1 MALKSR
7 GNHMQIKTYAAVAMA
22 SLMLA
27 GCAQDSGPK
36 ETSGA
41 LLGGLAGG
49 LLGNTVGHGKGRA
62 AATILGAA
70 LGAVVGGKVGRS
82 LDDEDRNYAY
92 GAATRS
98 FTSGREVT
106 WENEE
111 SGHRGRFRPRR
122 SFQRDG
128 GLCRDFEHTIW
139 VEGEPDVIEGTACQ
153 TPDGRWR
160 VVS

>member
-1 MALKSR
+1 MS
-7 GNHMQIKTYAAVAMA
+7 
-22 SLMLA
+22 
-27 GCAQDSGPK
+27 
-36 ETSGA
+36 
-41 LLGGLAGG
+41 
-49 LLGNTVGHGKGRA
+49 HGKRRA
-62 AATILGAA
+62 AATVLGAA

-98 FTSGREVT
+98 FSTGREIT
-106 WENEE
+106 WENRE
-111 SGHRGRFRPRR
+111 SGHRGRFRPKR
-122 SFQRDG
+122 SFERDG

>member
-1 MALKSR
+1 MQSLAALR
-7 GNHMQIKTYAAVAMA
+7 A
-22 SLMLA
+22 
-27 GCAQDSGPK
+27 
-36 ETSGA
+36 A
-41 LLGGLAGG
+41 LLATPLA
-49 LLGNTVGHGKGRA
+49 HGKGRA

-98 FTSGREVT
+98 FTSGRVVN
-106 WENEE
+106 WENPD

-122 SFQRDG
+122 SYQGDD
-128 GLCRDFEHTIW
+128 GLCREFDHTIW
-139 VEGEPDVIEGTACQ
+139 VDGEPDVIEGTACQ

-160 VVS
+160 VVG